1 MEIQHQTTL
10 YVLGS
15 FVLAFVLGLLTVYV
29 VMTRYA
35 PDPVVQ
41 PVSEDA
47 TPVESAA
54 DSAVAAPK
62 NYAPVQFTHLSIVP
76 LPPPQITGTM
86 AVEAALQERRS
97 RREFAETPL
106 TLAELGQMLWAGQGM
121 TNDQGG
127 RTAPSSRNKYPLR
140 LFVAVDRV
148 TDLPQGIY
156 EYLPETHS
164 LGQVTVGSLAGEWG
178 AISAQVHPQ
187 VAAAVIFVSAVIT
200 DPTTAKPTL
209 QESGHVG
216 QNFYLQAEA
225 LSLNMTVMGGFE
237 SEPAQSVIGIDT
249 FEQVLYLVPFG
260 QRPAPV
266 SVVEPQS

>member
-1 MEIQHQTTL
+1 MEIQHQTKL

-15 FVLAFVLGLLTVYV
+15 LVLAFMLGVLVVYV
-29 VMTRYA
+29 LMTMYSPA
-35 PDPVVQ
+35 PVVQ
-41 PVSEDA
+41 LVSEDPA
-47 TPVESAA
+47 PGASAA
-54 DSAVAAPK
+54 DSAVVAPE
-62 NYAPVQFTHLSIVP
+62 NYAPVQLTHLNIVP

-86 AVEAALQERRS
+86 AVESALQERRS

-148 TDLPQGIY
+148 TDVPQGIY

-164 LGQVTVGSLAGEWG
+164 LGQVTAGSLAGEWE

-200 DPTTAKPTL
+200 DPTTAQPTL

-225 LSLNMTVMGGFE
+225 LDLNMTVMGGFD
-237 SEPAQSVIGIDT
+237 SEPAQSVIGIDA
-249 FEQVLYLVPFG
+249 FEKVLYLVPFG
-260 QRPAPV
+260 QRPTVAPAAE
-266 SVVEPQS
+266 S